1 MSTFIVT
8 SEKTGARITI
18 PEHVQ
23 TIRDAVTWAQNYCD
37 LSQEPWTVTES
48 KIQL

>member
-1 MSTFIVT
+1 MPQFIVT
-8 SEKTGARITI
+8 SETTGARITI

-37 LSQEPWTVTES
+37 LSQEPWNVEQI
-48 KIQL
+48 KA